1 MARLPPLDYLRT
13 FECVARHQSFTL
25 AAKELNRTQASV
37 SQHIR
42 ALETFLGSPLFHRL
56 RRGVALTEIGTAYL
70 PSVRSAIDELGIATS
85 TLFTAKI
92 GKKLTLSAPVAL
104 QTSLLIP
111 RVQAFARRHPEIS
124 FNFVSTIW
132 PDPSFDETVVYGQY
146 GHGRWEGMHAE
157 QITWCRLE
165 VVCRPDFTVNGVP
178 LTEVDQL
185 LDANLISVTG
195 FPNSWPR
202 WFEGTGLAG
211 REPRRLVSTDNSV
224 TALEM
229 ALRGYGVALTLD
241 IYTAPYLS
249 AGTLHKPFEH
259 RITAGA
265 NHYLL
270 LPSKLFR
277 RDPFYRDFVEFIAK
291 RPDNNG
297 DGSNVQDDRHDGG
310 GTGR

>member
-42 ALETFLGSPLFHRL
+42 GLETYLGSPLFHRL

-70 PSVRSAIDELGIATS
+70 PSVRNAIDELGIATS
-85 TLFTAKI
+85 TLFSAKI

-111 RVQAFARRHPEIS
+111 RVQAFARMHPEIS

-132 PDPSFDETVVYGQY
+132 PDLSFDETVIYGQY

-157 QITWCRLE
+157 QITWCSLE
-165 VVCRPDFTVNGVP
+165 VVCTPDFTVNGAP
-178 LTEVDQL
+178 LTEIDQL
-185 LDANLISVTG
+185 LDATLISVTG

-202 WFEGTGLAG
+202 WFESTGLG
-211 REPRRLVSTDNSV
+211 GQDPRRLVTTDNSV

-229 ALRGYGVALTLD
+229 ASRGYGVALTLN
-241 IYTAPYLS
+241 IYTAPYLA
-249 AGTLHKPFEH
+249 AGTLRRPFEH
-259 RITAGA
+259 HITAGS

-277 RDPFYRDFVEFIAK
+277 RDPFYRAFVEFIAS
-291 RPDNNG
+291 RNENEA
-297 DGSNVQDDRHDGG
+297 
-310 GTGR
+310 